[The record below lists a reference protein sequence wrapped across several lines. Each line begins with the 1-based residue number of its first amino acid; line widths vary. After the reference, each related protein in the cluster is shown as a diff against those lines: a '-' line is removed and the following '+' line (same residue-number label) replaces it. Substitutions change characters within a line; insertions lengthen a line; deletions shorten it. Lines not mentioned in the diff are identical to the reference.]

1 MPNVLVRGHMRF
13 DSDEDCNEDQKRFL
27 EERIATLEDE
37 VRTLKKDLNDS
48 IRAEACREK
57 ENECLKRKCLVVGNR
72 RAKRDSLVNAAE
84 TFENKIAETVQCK
97 GPEALITGAGCT
109 LTVGSEDE
117 VAAEVHQRLLEMMT
131 TAQCLY
137 PSIGLERIFRK

>member
-13 DSDEDCNEDQKRFL
+13 DCDEDCTEDRKRFL
-27 EERIATLEDE
+27 EERIATLEGE
-37 VRTLKKDLNDS
+37 VRTLRKNLDDS
-48 IRAEACREK
+48 IRAEARWEK
-57 ENECLKRKCLVVGNR
+57 ENESLKRKSLVIGNR

-84 TFENKIAETVQCK
+84 IFEKKIAETARRK
-97 GPEALITGAGCT
+97 GPEALITGVGRT

-137 PSIGLERIFRK
+137 PNIGLEMIFRK

>member
-13 DSDEDCNEDQKRFL
+13 ESDDECTEDQKRIVAL
-27 EERIATLEDE
+27 EGE
-37 VRTLKKDLNDS
+37 VRTLRKSLYDS
-48 IRAEACREK
+48 TRAEACWEK
-57 ENECLKRKCLVVGNR
+57 KNESLKRKSLIIGNR
-72 RAKRDSLVNAAE
+72 RAKRDSLINAAE
-84 TFENKIAETVQCK
+84 TFERKIAETVKCK
-97 GPEALITGAGCT
+97 GAEALITGAGRT

-137 PSIGLERIFRK
+137 PDIGLERIFRK